1 MVWSDSFKWCQRDH
15 ILMIQH
21 QAVVVS
27 GIIRGLKMRK
37 LWLLFFKKP
46 PTSYSKML
54 LRDEKYAR

>member
-21 QAVVVS
+21 QTVVVS

-37 LWLLFFKKP
+37 LWLLFLKKP
-46 PTSYSKML
+46 LTSYSKML
-54 LRDEKYAR
+54 LRA